1 MRYPTAAAFRMA
13 LEERIRQRSAADGV
27 AIQRLRKRVAFERF
41 LARLQAPPDSPWFL
55 KGAFALDLRFGDRSR
70 TTKDLDLAI
79 DLAIAPD
86 VPTTP
91 AGVTE
96 LLQAAAAY
104 ELDDFIVFRVP
115 AEGEQIQQ
123 EPSAHT
129 YRFHT
134 RALLDRRPFEDFKVD
149 VGTVTPLVAPTEEIP
164 ESDTLLFAGIVP
176 RRFRAISL
184 AQHFAEKIH
193 ALTFPREDR
202 ENTRV
207 KDLVDI
213 MLILEVNAPDPG
225 TARNALQAVFAGRGT
240 HSLPSQIH
248 DPPPSWTASY
258 TATARE
264 LTLTHVTIED
274 ATRFLNQ
281 FLDQSFSVR

>member
-1 MRYPTAAAFRMA
+1 MRYVNAANFRMA

-27 AIQRLRKRVAFERF
+27 AIQRLRKRVTFERF

-70 TTKDLDLAI
+70 TTKDLDLAV
-79 DLAIAPD
+79 DLAIAPN

-91 AGVTE
+91 AAVAE
-96 LLQAAAAY
+96 RLHAAAAY
-104 ELDDFIVFRVP
+104 ELDDFIGFSVS

-123 EPSAHT
+123 EPSART
-129 YRFHT
+129 YRFHV
-134 RALLDRRPFEDFKVD
+134 RALLDSRPFEDFKVD

-193 ALTFPREDR
+193 ALTFPREDW
-202 ENTRV
+202 EKTRV
-207 KDLVDI
+207 KDFVDI
-213 MLILEVNAPDPG
+213 VLILEVNAPDPG
-225 TARNALQAVFAGRGT
+225 TARNAIQAVFDGRGT
-240 HSLPSQIH
+240 HSLPSQIP
-248 DPPPSWTASY
+248 DPPPSWTGSY

-274 ATRFLNQ
+274 GTGLLKQ
-281 FLDQSFSVR
+281 FWAKVFP